1 MKPDRTG
8 NVALVVSCEHGG
20 NRVPGHFAELFRG
33 RKRLLESHRGYDH
46 GALELAGAIA
56 VAFGAPIF
64 SSEVTRLL
72 VDFNSSP
79 DSRNL
84 FSEISR
90 GLTTE
95 EKAEVLR
102 RFYHPYRLAVEMAV
116 AGLTEAGRRVVHISV
131 HSFTPELSGKIRNAD
146 LGLLY
151 DPSRIAEREF
161 CGGWLK
167 ELSLEAPRWL
177 IRRNYPYR
185 GTSDGL
191 TTALRRR
198 FSGGSYLGIE
208 LEINQ
213 RHLRKK
219 TDLPLMARI
228 IVDSLKNACG
238 FSKPLSTSRNGKG
251 A

>member
-1 MKPDRTG
+1 MRPDKAG
-8 NVALVVSCEHGG
+8 KVVLVVSCEHGG
-20 NRVPGHFAELFRG
+20 NRVPGRFAELFRG
-33 RKRLLESHRGYDH
+33 RSRLLESHRGYDH
-46 GALELAGAIA
+46 GALALAGAISG
-56 VAFGAPIF
+56 AFGAPLF
-64 SSEVTRLL
+64 SSDVTRLL
-72 VDFNSSP
+72 VDLNRSP

-90 GLTTE
+90 DLKAE

-102 RFYHPYRLAVEMAV
+102 RYYHPYRLAVEAAV
-116 AGLTEAGRRVVHISV
+116 AALTESGKRVAHISV
-131 HSFTPELSGKIRNAD
+131 HSFTPELSGMIRNAD

-151 DPSRIAEREF
+151 DPARMAEREF

-167 ELSLEAPRWL
+167 ELSLEAPRWR
-177 IRRNYPYR
+177 IRKNYPYR

-198 FSGGSYLGIE
+198 FSGDSYLGIE

-219 TDLPLMARI
+219 ADVPLMSRI
-228 IVDSLKNACG
+228 LVDSLKNVCG
-238 FSKPLSTSRNGKG
+238 FSKPLSTSRKGKG